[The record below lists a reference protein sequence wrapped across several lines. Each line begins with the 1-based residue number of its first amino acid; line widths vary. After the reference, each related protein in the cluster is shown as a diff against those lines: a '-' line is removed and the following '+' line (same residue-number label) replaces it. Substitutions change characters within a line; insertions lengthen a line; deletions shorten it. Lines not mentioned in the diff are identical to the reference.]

1 MLFNGRHPRDHYDV
15 STTCIHLQDLC
26 KIASEYKQPFYLLYY
41 SVILQHKSAT
51 DAIYLNSKLHSELAI
66 IKMQKSRKV
75 KDENALTKLLFLKY
89 IACTLLYRWVLKN
102 WRCSVAHLGCCYLFH
117 FNGITKQRSC
127 WKAFHG
133 EIFENDDPHIWIID
147 L

>member
-1 MLFNGRHPRDHYDV
+1 MEDILEITMMY
-15 STTCIHLQDLC
+15 LQPVFIF
-26 KIASEYKQPFYLLYY
+26 KIYARSQVNINSHFICFYY

-89 IACTLLYRWVLKN
+89 IACTGGFWKTDDAQLLTLDV
-102 WRCSVAHLGCCYLFH
+102 V
-117 FNGITKQRSC
+117 
-127 WKAFHG
+127 
-133 EIFENDDPHIWIID
+133 IFSTSMA
-147 L
+147 